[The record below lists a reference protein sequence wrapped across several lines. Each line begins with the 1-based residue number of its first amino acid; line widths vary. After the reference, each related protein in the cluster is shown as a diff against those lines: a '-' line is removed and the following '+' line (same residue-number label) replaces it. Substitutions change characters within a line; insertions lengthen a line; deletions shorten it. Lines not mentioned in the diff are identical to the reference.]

1 MTSDVYW
8 QGIREYLG
16 CEEREETMK
25 MLRGQQRKEHGVE
38 ALELVAI
45 EEKVVLGC
53 AALECGGVDSVPLG
67 GQILQVLALRDGI
80 IVRVGE
86 YERCRVEVEEI
97 TDEHVRIKTTKFV
110 EKPDGSIEPVPTS
123 GYIAPS
129 AASGIESDEVVATRE
144 EAGVLKVDFVD
155 VQQGD
160 ASAIETPGGRIILV
174 DGGDNQLFARY
185 LASRYRD
192 TREDETRDVECIV
205 VTHGDADHFSGL
217 VEIQESETHP
227 LEYKRFFMRPRRV
240 YHNGLVKRPSSVA
253 EKDSFGQSVEV
264 GENRIITEL
273 ETNLLEVEDSE
284 MNQYFQRWK
293 EALAT
298 YDGREEGTIE
308 FRRLVK
314 GDDDAFDFLGD
325 ENLEVEVLGP
335 ILTREDGVEG
345 LRFLGEPEE
354 GPRVGHHSLEE
365 SADSRFSGISASHTI
380 NGHSVVLRLT
390 YGEFSILFAGDLNEE
405 AETDLL
411 RAHENGEIDLRSE
424 VLKAPHHGSDDFL
437 PEFVGAIAPMIS
449 VISSGDENARK
460 EYIHPRATLVGA
472 LGKHSRAAEPIIFVT
487 ELVAFFKAEGFLR
500 PEFHEITED
509 GAPLMKDGQP
519 VMNEEAEARG
529 RFFAF
534 SRAAFGLV
542 MVRTD
547 GDRLLVYTNS
557 ARTNFKEV
565 YAFGT
570 DDAGEPVPAKVR
582 RV

>member
-1 MTSDVYW
+1 MS
-8 QGIREYLG
+8 
-16 CEEREETMK
+16 EERVIAVDLASVWET
-25 MLRGQQRKEHGVE
+25 
-38 ALELVAI
+38 A
-45 EEKVVLGC
+45 EKDDLIRIQAWG
-53 AALECGGVDSVPLG
+53 D
-67 GQILQVLALRDGI
+67 
-80 IVRVGE
+80 
-86 YERCRVEVEEI
+86 RVEVEEV

-110 EKPDGSIEPVPTS
+110 PRPDGSIEPVPTS
-123 GYIAPS
+123 GFVVPS
-129 AASGIESDEVVATRE
+129 AASGIEPHEVVATRE

-160 ASAIETPGGRIILV
+160 ASAIETPGGRVILV

-185 LASRYRD
+185 LASRYRN
-192 TREDETRDVECIV
+192 TSEDEPRDVECIV

-217 VEIQESETHP
+217 AEIQESETHP

-264 GENRIITEL
+264 GEKRIITEL
-273 ETNLLEVEDSE
+273 ETSLLDVEDSK
-284 MNQYFQRWK
+284 MNQYFLRWK
-293 EALAT
+293 KALAN
-298 YDGREEGTIE
+298 YDGREEGTID
-308 FRRLVK
+308 FRRLAK
-314 GDDDAFDFLGD
+314 GDNDAFTFLDD

-345 LRFLGEPEE
+345 LRFLGKPEE
-354 GPRVGHHSLEE
+354 GPRVGHHSLED
-365 SADSRFSGISASHTI
+365 SASRFSGISASHTI

-390 YGEFSILFAGDLNEE
+390 YGDFSFLFAGDLNEE

-411 RAHENGEIDLRSE
+411 RAHENREIDLRSE
-424 VLKAPHHGSDDFL
+424 VLKTPHHGSDDFL

-472 LGKHSRAAEPIIFVT
+472 LGKHSRAEEPLIFVT
-487 ELVAFFKAEGFLR
+487 ELVAFFEAEGVLR
-500 PEFHEITED
+500 PEFHELAED
-509 GAPLMKDGQP
+509 GAPLMDNGQP
-519 VMNEEAEARG
+519 VTNREAEARG
-529 RFFAF
+529 SFFAF

-557 ARTNFKEV
+557 GRTDFKEV

-570 DDAGEPVPAKVR
+570 DDAGEPVPVKVR